1 MTDATERVEET
12 IIYEGMTLRFDAAL
26 ATLTLNDPDR
36 LNALSAAM
44 ALGVIEALT
53 ELSKPRRGVRALLI
67 RGEGRGFCA
76 GANLAAEAR
85 AVTRGQGKAPA
96 INAVETAFH
105 PMLRRLHA
113 LPVPVIA
120 AVNGPCLGIG
130 LGLALAA
137 DHIIASE
144 AAYFQAPFRNL
155 ASASDSGL
163 TWLLPRL
170 VGLQAARRLLL
181 GAERISSREAL
192 HLGLIA
198 EVAPEEGF
206 EEAALARAAAFAA
219 GPTIALMEIK
229 RLLADGLSGELDSA
243 FEAEARAVARTG
255 RTKDNLAAMRLF
267 GTKQAPEFT
276 GQ

>member
-12 IIYEGMTLRFDAAL
+12 IIYEGLTLRFDAAL

-170 VGLQAARRLLL
+170 VGLQAVG
-181 GAERISSREAL
+181 GAGHLVWAL
-192 HLGLIA
+192 
-198 EVAPEEGF
+198 
-206 EEAALARAAAFAA
+206 
-219 GPTIALMEIK
+219 
-229 RLLADGLSGELDSA
+229 
-243 FEAEARAVARTG
+243 
-255 RTKDNLAAMRLF
+255 
-267 GTKQAPEFT
+267 
-276 GQ
+276 